1 MKDQQRL
8 VRKCLDNEVPVF
20 VLCGTD
26 INAVPTME
34 GYYQFAKTN
43 GCTVDFLDDLRL
55 LIDDFRQFRS
65 QEPEKIKLPD

>member
-34 GYYQFAKTN
+34 AYHQYAETK
-43 GCTVDFLDDLRL
+43 GCSAEFLKDLRL
-55 LIDDFRQFRS
+55 LIEDFRIFQS
-65 QEPEKIKLPD
+65 QEPEKVRLPD